1 MNTVI
6 FGGNFDPPHLGH
18 KAILDELITMDFD
31 EILLVPTS
39 EGDNELNSTSPE
51 NRIAMINLWLLPYPS
66 IVKLSNIEMKKNQIL
81 SICDT
86 IKNFK
91 ENNKNNLFIVSSFDS
106 YNSMKTHKEYDYIKE
121 NVTFIVPNS
130 SKQLEE
136 SNDAINLKNSIVDI
150 SSSEL
155 RSVIKQE
162 YLLDDIYTYIIRNN
176 LYCGYEEQK
185 KIVSQMKTKLVIN
198 PKLEIE
204 TRISFMKNSLY
215 NSNTKCLVLGISGGQ
230 DSTLLG
236 KLAKICVDEL
246 NRENNSFEYKF
257 IAIRLPYDVQFD
269 EKDCQMALDFIN
281 PCETKNINIK
291 EPTDSVV
298 NSMNINIS
306 DFNKG
311 NIKARMRMI
320 IQYAVAAENN
330 ALVLGTDHSAEN
342 ITGFFTK
349 HGDGAC
355 DLAPLFGLNKRQSK
369 KILEYLNCPKELY
382 EKIPTADLE
391 DHKVGI
397 SDEVAL
403 GVTYDEIDN
412 YLEGKKISDSARNK
426 IETLYNKSE
435 HKRKMP
441 ATIYDN

>member
-6 FGGNFDPPHLGH
+6 FGGTFDPPQLGH

-31 EILLVPTS
+31 EILIVPTQ
-39 EGDNELNSTSPE
+39 EVDYEMNKTSLE
-51 NRIAMINLWLLPYPS
+51 DRIAMIKLWLLPYHD
-66 IVKLSNIEMKKNQIL
+66 IVQLSNIEMKKNQPL
-81 SICDT
+81 YICDT
-86 IKNFK
+86 IKNIK
-91 ENNKNNLFIVSSFDS
+91 KTNTNNLFIVLDFDS
-106 YNSMKTHKEYDYIKE
+106 YNSLKTYKEYDYINK
-121 NVTFIVPNS
+121 NITFIVPNL
-130 SKQLEE
+130 SKHVEN
-136 SNDAINLKNSIVDI
+136 SNNLINLKNSIVNI
-150 SSSEL
+150 SSCEL
-155 RSVIKQE
+155 RDIIRQE
-162 YLLDDIYTYIIRNN
+162 YLLEDIYTYIIRNN
-176 LYCGYEEQK
+176 LYSGYELQK

-198 PKLEIE
+198 PKEEIE
-204 TRISFMKNSLY
+204 TRISFIKNSLY

-236 KLAKICVDEL
+236 KLAKISIDEL
-246 NRENNSFEYKF
+246 NRENNTLEYKF
-257 IAIRLPYDVQFD
+257 IAIRLPFAVQFD

-291 EPTDSVV
+291 EPTNSVV
-298 NSMNINIS
+298 DAMDINVS

-330 ALVLGTDHSAEN
+330 SLVLGTDHSAEN

-349 HGDGAC
+349 FGDGAC

-369 KILEYLNCPKELY
+369 KILEYLNCPEELY
-382 EKIPTADLE
+382 KKTPTADLE
-391 DHKVGI
+391 EDKVGI
-397 SDEVAL
+397 SDETAL

-412 YLEGKKISDSARNK
+412 YLEGKKTSNSARNR
-426 IETLYNKSE
+426 IEFLYNRSE